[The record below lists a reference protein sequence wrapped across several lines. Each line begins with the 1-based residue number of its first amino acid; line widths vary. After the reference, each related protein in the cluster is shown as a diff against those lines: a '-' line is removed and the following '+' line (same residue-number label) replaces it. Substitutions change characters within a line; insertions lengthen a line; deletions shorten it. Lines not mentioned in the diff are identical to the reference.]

1 MPGKSHG
8 QRSLVGY
15 SLWGRKELD
24 TTERLHFHFHLVR
37 FTSSVVL
44 WGGRNTAKKKKILLA
59 CVENT
64 CRAWTTLGLPQL
76 MAACAFLIYTAQVS
90 GCSPGSLSKVDA
102 VFCALP
108 RSELL
113 RFRFSGIP
121 QEHRLGCVRVCALPR
136 SEKLRQPAAW

>member
-1 MPGKSHG
+1 M
-8 QRSLVGY
+8 GY
-15 SLWGRKELD
+15 SPRSHKELD

-44 WGGRNTAKKKKILLA
+44 WGGRNTAKKKISLA
-59 CVENT
+59 CVRSA
-64 CRAWTTLGLPQL
+64 CRAWTTLGLLQL
-76 MAACAFLIYTAQVS
+76 MAARAFLIYTAQVS
-90 GCSPGSLSKVDA
+90 GCSAGSLSKVDA

-121 QEHRLGCVRVCALPR
+121 QGHRLSCVCVLCPSQVR
-136 SEKLRQPAAW
+136 AAQATSCLVSTLSHVGHAS